1 MLWELKAAIYE
12 TRAGDVRNCFD
23 YLYLGANPDQEVV
36 TLLQRSYA
44 DGVQLEGND
53 VEVSLHLN
61 AEDAAGLLWR
71 W

>member
-1 MLWELKAAIYE
+1 M
-12 TRAGDVRNCFD
+12 RNCFD

-44 DGVQLEGND
+44 DGVHLEGND